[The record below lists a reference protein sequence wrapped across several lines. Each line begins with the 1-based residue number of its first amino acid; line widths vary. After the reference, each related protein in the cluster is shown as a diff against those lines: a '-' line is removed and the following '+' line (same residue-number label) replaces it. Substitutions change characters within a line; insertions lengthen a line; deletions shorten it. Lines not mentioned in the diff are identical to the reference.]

1 MCYWHISCW
10 QEDEILFTMRLRN
23 IFAAML
29 AIVCCCVCAQAQ
41 DRIHLL
47 DSRRVIEA
55 KVIEIGE
62 VDIIYRL
69 YNNLEGPD
77 YRLSTSRIESI
88 DFENGTR
95 QLFAGRR
102 GFATGPYADGY
113 MDGYDDGCLDYRW
126 GHYYLHDRRIRRQ
139 ELTDYIGYSLYG
151 GKYRKASNNYFWGM
165 ALTGYG
171 VLALIASTTGL
182 VFESRMNSD
191 PAFQDD
197 FFKDNSNT
205 LGYVLGYATGAACLG
220 VGIPLWIK
228 GDRQLNG
235 IADDYNRNY
244 GHRNLGYGS
253 SLTVGPTRSG
263 IGLALNF

>member
-1 MCYWHISCW
+1 
-10 QEDEILFTMRLRN
+10 
-23 IFAAML
+23 ML
-29 AIVCCCVCAQAQ
+29 AIVCCGVCAQAQ

-171 VLALIASTTGL
+171 VLALIAYARL
-182 VFESRMNSD
+182 CPWLCDRSRLPRSRHSSLD
-191 PAFQDD
+191 QGRQTVERDRGRLQPQLWPPEPRLR
-197 FFKDNSNT
+197 FFTHRRPYPFGNRPCAELLNDLT
-205 LGYVLGYATGAACLG
+205 FVPATGSHIG
-220 VGIPLWIK
+220 VSGS
-228 GDRQLNG
+228 
-235 IADDYNRNY
+235 
-244 GHRNLGYGS
+244 GHLVCPVLASGFS
-253 SLTVGPTRSG
+253 SRL
-263 IGLALNF
+263 LAENEG